1 MIPDFKELALDIV
14 SQDYKNDIDLKL
26 KQIESINKTIL
37 SEENALTRLTDL
49 LIKELVSE
57 SEFIIRKK
65 DIQSTIAKLKDT
77 RDRIDLKKDE
87 VQELT
92 VKTFDFVSKAKEKF
106 EN

>member
-1 MIPDFKELALDIV
+1 MIPDFKEWALDIV